1 MLLPSPMEIKPRTMT
16 PMRLHSTTTG
26 SGDRHVGLI
35 HGLGGSGATWQPLI
49 DRMLAAGGYTVT
61 TLDLRGHGE
70 SDRAP
75 SYSLDELAGDVVE
88 ALPTGLHS
96 VVGHSLGG
104 AVLVRAVAR
113 LQPER
118 AIYLDPGFG
127 LSLPTSGFK
136 GRAFWAIPPLSLGV
150 MGLLQARRSA
160 PQRAALDPSIR
171 ELMKRAQQQF
181 DAKMAVGVF
190 REVAFHPIAI
200 AAPAVPSTIV
210 LSDESPA
217 VLPDSMAAALEH
229 EGWDIRRLAGIHH
242 DMQIEDPDRTFAII
256 EDVL

>member
-1 MLLPSPMEIKPRTMT
+1 
-16 PMRLHSTTTG
+16 MRLHSTTSG
-26 SGDRHVGLI
+26 SGDLHVGLI
-35 HGLGGSGATWQPLI
+35 HGLGGAGATWQPLI
-49 DRMLAAGGYTVT
+49 DRMLATDRYTVT

-70 SDRAP
+70 SERAP
-75 SYSLDELAGDVVE
+75 SYSLGELADDVVE

-104 AVLVRAVAR
+104 AVLVRAVGR

-118 AIYLDPGFG
+118 AIYLDPGFE
-127 LSLPTSGFK
+127 LSLPTTGFK
-136 GRAFWAIPPLSLGV
+136 GRAFWAVPPLSLGV

-171 ELMKRAQQQF
+171 ELMKHAQEQF
-181 DAKMAVGVF
+181 DAKMAVGIF
-190 REVAFHPIAI
+190 REVAFHPVAI
-200 AAPAVPSTIV
+200 APPDVPSTIV

-217 VLPDSMAAALEH
+217 VLSDAMATALER

>member
-1 MLLPSPMEIKPRTMT
+1 
-16 PMRLHSTTTG
+16 MRLHSTTSG
-26 SGDRHVGLI
+26 SGDLLVGLI
-35 HGLGGSGATWQPLI
+35 HGLGGAGAIWQPLI
-49 DRMLAAGGYTVT
+49 ERMLATGRYTVT
-61 TLDLRGHGE
+61 TIDLRGHGE

-75 SYSLDELAGDVVE
+75 SYTLNELADDVVE

-118 AIYLDPGFG
+118 AIYLDPGFE
-127 LSLPTSGFK
+127 LSLPTTGFK
-136 GRAFWAIPPLSLGV
+136 GRAFWAVPPLSLGV
-150 MGLLQARRSA
+150 MGLLQARRSRA
-160 PQRAALDPSIR
+160 TRAAYDPRVR
-171 ELMKRAQQQF
+171 EALTQAQAQF
-181 DAKMAVGVF
+181 DAKMAIGVF

-200 AAPAVPSTIV
+200 TPPAVPSTIV

-217 VLPDSMAAALEH
+217 VLSDAMASALER

-256 EDVL
+256 ADVL